1 MRNIFIINPAAGPEG
16 SEDKVKAA
24 IMKHAVGN
32 CSIEIYQTKRPGD
45 ATEFVRSLCSSTDEN
60 LRLYAC
66 GGDGTLNEVVNGA
79 AGFKNAAVGCYPCGS
94 GNDFVKFFGG
104 AQGFMDIGNQLAGSE
119 MEIDM
124 IKANEKYCVNVANFG
139 LESAV
144 VIAMREVKNK
154 PFLSGKNGYFAGIIK
169 AFIKNMRTRCRVV
182 ADGEL
187 LADGDILLCNLANG
201 GYAGGSFN
209 CAPRAVIDDGMMEL
223 CLVKPMGRLRFI
235 TMAIDYAKGRHLD
248 KERFRPYVV
257 YRRCRQV
264 DVFSE
269 DEKFSYVLDGEVCME
284 KAFTARVEPGTLRL
298 IIPRGLEKYLH
309 KKEIQEVM

>member
-24 IMKHAVGN
+24 IMKHAAGN
-32 CSIEIYQTKRPGD
+32 CSIEVYQTKCPGD
-45 ATEFVRSLCSSTDEN
+45 ATEFVRSLCASTEEP

-104 AQGFMDIGNQLAGSE
+104 AQGFMDIGDQLAGSE

-124 IKANEKYCVNVANFG
+124 IKADGKYCVNVANFG

-154 PFLSGKNGYFAGIIK
+154 PFLSGRNGYFAGILK
-169 AFIKNMRTRCRVV
+169 AFIKNMKTRCRVV

-209 CAPRAVIDDGMMEL
+209 CAPRAVIDDGLMEL
-223 CLVKPMGRLRFI
+223 CLVKPMSRPRFI
-235 TMAIDYAKGRHLD
+235 SMAMDYAKGLHLD
-248 KERFRPYVV
+248 KEKFKPYII
-257 YRRCRQV
+257 YRRCREV
-264 DVFSE
+264 EVFSD
-269 DEKFSYVLDGEVCME
+269 DEKFSYVLDGEVSLE
-284 KAFTARVEPGTLRL
+284 KSFTAQVEPVSLKL
-298 IIPRGLEKYLH
+298 IIPRGLEEYLH
-309 KKEIQEVM
+309 KKDKEVVM